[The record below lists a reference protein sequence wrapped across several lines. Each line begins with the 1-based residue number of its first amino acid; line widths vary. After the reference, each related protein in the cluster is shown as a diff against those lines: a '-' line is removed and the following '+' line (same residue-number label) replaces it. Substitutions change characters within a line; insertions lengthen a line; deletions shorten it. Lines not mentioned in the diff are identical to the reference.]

1 MSVGF
6 ALQNEYDI
14 KILVSNN
21 MPMYPKIWTEGATTD
36 NWKHYTRVNP
46 ANNVMKNIEQKL
58 SPGNG
63 RIPVRKFRPRHFL
76 LINTSDK
83 K

>member
-36 NWKHYTRVNP
+36 NWLHYTRVNP
-46 ANNVMKNIEQKL
+46 SNNVMKNIE
-58 SPGNG
+58 
-63 RIPVRKFRPRHFL
+63 
-76 LINTSDK
+76 
-83 K
+83 